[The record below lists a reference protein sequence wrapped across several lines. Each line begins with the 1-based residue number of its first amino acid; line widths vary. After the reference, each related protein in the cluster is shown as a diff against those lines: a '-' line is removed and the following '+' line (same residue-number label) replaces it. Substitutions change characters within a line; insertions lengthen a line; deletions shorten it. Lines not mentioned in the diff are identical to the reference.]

1 MGERKERE
9 KAINEEAGRLA
20 RVVDPYIGDFN
31 SVARGMLITDLVQT
45 FVSLLEERDRLREV
59 ITPFALAYDSAPDY
73 LKEGPDTVCIWDT
86 EASNVI
92 TIGDLRKVVAA
103 LKEVGNG

>member
-31 SVARGMLITDLVQT
+31 SVARGMLISDLVQT
-45 FVSLLEERDRLREV
+45 FASLLEERDRLREA
-59 ITPFALAYDSAPDY
+59 ITAAKDDIEDILMEHSA
-73 LKEGPDTVCIWDT
+73 
-86 EASNVI
+86 S
-92 TIGDLRKVVAA
+92 
-103 LKEVGNG
+103 